1 MRTLISTGR
10 SSLHRRGSEYGS
22 GSHLRQLQTHFP
34 IGVSEGC
41 FPHSGVEESQGI
53 FPGSE
58 AERRSADGLEKDVLP
73 SGPLKRFLR
82 RLVLKSVLD
91 REKS

>member
-1 MRTLISTGR
+1 MEVVPISDAFPYWPQQR
-10 SSLHRRGSEYGS
+10 LLSSLLSR
-22 GSHLRQLQTHFP
+22 
-34 IGVSEGC
+34 
-41 FPHSGVEESQGI
+41 EEFQGI

-58 AERRSADGLEKDVLP
+58 AERRSADGLENGVLP
-73 SGPLKRFLR
+73 SGPLKRFLW